1 MADLV
6 LKKHK
11 PFTVKIEG
19 VRDEFKLPPLSNLS
33 MDQIG
38 IFTGITKETD
48 TKAQGDAAKMFVL
61 ELCPELENHA
71 SDFELVQIFNAYF
84 DKVVSQEGE

>member
-6 LKKHK
+6 IKKQK

-19 VRDEFKLPPLSNLS
+19 VRDEFKLPPLSALS

-38 IFTGITKETD
+38 IFTSVTKETD
-48 TKAQGDAAKMFVL
+48 TKEQGVRAKDFVL
-61 ELCPELENHA
+61 ELCPELEGHA

-84 DKVVSQEGE
+84 DKVISQEGE